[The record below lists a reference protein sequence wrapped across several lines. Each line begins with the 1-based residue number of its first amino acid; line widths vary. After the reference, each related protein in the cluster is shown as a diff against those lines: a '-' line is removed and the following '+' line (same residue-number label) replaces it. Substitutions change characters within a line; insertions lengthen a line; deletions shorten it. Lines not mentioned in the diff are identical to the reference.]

1 MTRSIIPF
9 ILAGMSACWLA
20 PQAVAA
26 EQTNA
31 ADTAQTDETWNN
43 IKAYSLDKKN
53 EAVAYGKKLLQ
64 ETDARIEQMEAKA
77 AQLSD
82 EAKVQYAK
90 EVKELKAK
98 RADTAAK
105 LDKMAKESGAAWN
118 KTKQGFADA
127 YKDLQSTYHKVVKRF
142 D

>member
-9 ILAGMSACWLA
+9 IVAGMSACWLA
-20 PQAVAA
+20 PQVLAA

-43 IKAYSLDKKN
+43 IKAYSLEKKN
-53 EAVAYGKKLLQ
+53 EAVAYGRKLLK
-64 ETDARIEQMEAKA
+64 ETDARIEQLEAKA
-77 AQLSD
+77 ARLSG

-90 EVKELKAK
+90 EVQDLKAK

-105 LDKMAKESGAAWN
+105 LDKMAKESGKAWD

-127 YKDLQSTYHKVVKRF
+127 YKDLQSAYYKAVKRF
-142 D
+142 N